1 MHSNVSIEAQKVMK
15 AQQVVIQLLEHLQ
28 VPEITLLPTDGPR
41 LSTKLSD
48 TTKLQRLLRGTTI
61 LHLGFD

>member
-1 MHSNVSIEAQKVMK
+1 MK